1 MSALLLLGAVTAAG
15 LLAVADALG
24 VQRAADDLV
33 TDAGQVLHAAAAHE
47 HHRVLLQVV
56 ADARDVRGHLD
67 TTGQADASDLAQ
79 RRVRLL
85 RRRRVDAGA
94 HPAALRGTLQRRG
107 LGLLDFVLAAL
118 ADQLVDRGHGWPGS
132 PTCAGSCSE
141 SPCCAVVLAVPVLL
155 GGLPAQVARHRPVH
169 AVGRVALPRD
179 RPLSTDRT
187 RSPLATRRRPPRP
200 SPGGTPVPGRQDLR
214 TPRRTANGSR
224 PRAPWARLT
233 TIPAPKWPVQTGS
246 PCRSGVL
253 PTPAATRSHREP
265 TSRSPGLFPTTA
277 VPAPLWHSSP
287 RDRDDS
293 TPPEAVGDALR
304 AAGLSDPGP
313 TVRGVRTRSGTGGPV
328 RIDSARELKARI
340 LRGLRAVPT
349 AQDAGAAPHV

>member
-1 MSALLLLGAVTAAG
+1 MSALLLLRAVPAAS
-15 LLAVADALG
+15 LLAVPDALG

-33 TDAGQVLHAAAAHE
+33 AHAREVLHTAAAHE

-56 ADARDVRGHLD
+56 ADARDVGGHLD
-67 TTGQADASDLAQ
+67 ATGEADASDLAQ

-107 LGLLDFVLAAL
+107 LGLLDLVLAAL

-141 SPCCAVVLAVPVLL
+141 SLVLCCRARWCRSCS
-155 GGLPAQVARHRPVH
+155 GLPAQVVRHRPAH

-187 RSPLATRRRPPRP
+187 RSPLATRRRPPRS

-233 TIPAPKWPVQTGS
+233 TIPAAKWPVQTGS
-246 PCRSGVL
+246 PCRPGQMSAPAEAAFTGSQRGL
-253 PTPAATRSHREP
+253 PRASSRCAA
-265 TSRSPGLFPTTA
+265 
-277 VPAPLWHSSP
+277 
-287 RDRDDS
+287 
-293 TPPEAVGDALR
+293 ALR
-304 AAGLSDPGP
+304 GGP
-313 TVRGVRTRSGTGGPV
+313 TVPPRQRFQGKPW
-328 RIDSARELKARI
+328 KA
-340 LRGLRAVPT
+340 
-349 AQDAGAAPHV
+349 AGASPLRSRRGADE